1 MRDWTM
7 SDLYSNSFDIVI
19 WIILVLTITK
29 FHFYFNDMKNWRCL
43 LIEIFIATC
52 IYIYT
57 CV

>member
-1 MRDWTM
+1 M